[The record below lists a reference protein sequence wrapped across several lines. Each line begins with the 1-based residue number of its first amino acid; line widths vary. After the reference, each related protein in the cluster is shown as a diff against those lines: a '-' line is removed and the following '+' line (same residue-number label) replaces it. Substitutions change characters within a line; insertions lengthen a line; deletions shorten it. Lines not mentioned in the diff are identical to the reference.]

1 MFDQFVKLDRQ
12 VWPSSRDQA
21 VSDVTGVRQVPTT
34 PPNEDVEET
43 NNNEAMSVC
52 CTRKIVAVCEENPPN
67 PQNTPNPIA
76 VESNHATAGQ
86 NHTRAGQNH
95 TPAGQNHTPVDR
107 VPSPRVQ
114 PTLNND
120 SPVVQRDGACAEP
133 VTG

>member
-52 CTRKIVAVCEENPPN
+52 CTRKIVAVCEENQPN

-86 NHTRAGQNH
+86 NHT
-95 TPAGQNHTPVDR
+95 PAGQNHTPVGQNHAQ
-107 VPSPRVQ
+107 PRVQ

-120 SPVVQRDGACAEP
+120 SSAIQRDGACAEP